1 MGAAGG
7 AAAARTAPRRL
18 LLVAPNWLGDLVM
31 STVALDRLAQLR
43 AAAGGG
49 PDVIVAVRRRWR
61 WLLEGDPRLA
71 GLFTVERTGRHAGWA
86 GLARLAREWRRERYD
101 AAILLPPSLR
111 AALAARLAGVP
122 VRVGQATDRRGA
134 LLTVAVP
141 VDPRGAVH
149 YSEEMLAVV
158 EAWARAAGLAAPA
171 ATAVTAARPRLPALP
186 ACAREPTDP
195 RLAAGPPTWALA
207 TGATY
212 GDAKSWPAAE
222 AAGFVDRAVAQA
234 GACLLLLGDAGARPL
249 ADAVRAASR
258 APWRGEPA
266 GGAGAVDLVGRT
278 SLPEVVGLLR
288 GCHLFL
294 GNDSG
299 LMHLAAALGVAT
311 LGLFGST
318 DPAWTGPRGPRAE
331 AIVASGFACAPCF
344 RRRCPQPRFCLAALD
359 AATVFARAAAWARPP
374 ADEGG
379 AA

>member
-7 AAAARTAPRRL
+7 ATAARAAPRRL
-18 LLVAPNWLGDLVM
+18 LLAAPNWLGDLVM

-71 GLFTVERTGRHAGWA
+71 GLFIVERTGRHAGWA
-86 GLARLAREWRRERYD
+86 GLARLAREWRRERYA

-111 AALAARLAGVP
+111 VALAARLAGVP

-141 VDPRGAVH
+141 TGPRGARH
-149 YSEEMLAVV
+149 YSEEMSAVV
-158 EAWARAAGLAAPA
+158 EAWAQAAGLAAPA
-171 ATAVTAARPRLPALP
+171 AAARPRPHYPSLP
-186 ACAREPTDP
+186 ACARVPADP
-195 RLAAGPPTWALA
+195 RLATGSPTWALA

-212 GDAKSWPAAE
+212 GDAKSWPAAA

-234 GACLLLLGDAGARPL
+234 GARLLLLGDAGARPL

-258 APWRGEPA
+258 APWRAEPA
-266 GGAGAVDLVGRT
+266 GGPGAVDLVGRT

-359 AATVFARAAAWARPP
+359 DAAVFARAAAWARAPVD
-374 ADEGG
+374 AGG